1 MHFLFLF
8 WVCFWGLLS
17 CCWLSG
23 GSCCFEVGGS
33 LRFSLMTAMA
43 HYILVQGGVLYFFH
57 GPKFLGKLLVEG
69 VIALLLIVEWCV
81 L

>member
-1 MHFLFLF
+1 MHSLFLF

-17 CCWLSG
+17 DCWLSG

-43 HYILVQGGVLYFFH
+43 HYILVQGGMLYFF
-57 GPKFLGKLLVEG
+57 PRFEVLGE
-69 VIALLLIVEWCV
+69 ALG
-81 L
+81 